1 VLELFLDRN
10 RVLATE
16 FLAHQADEPAQWRDT
31 MELGNG
37 DYWLTTGELAEIS
50 AALRRV
56 LEPYEQRR
64 RGSGPDESRRVRI
77 ARLIVPR
84 VGS

>member
-1 VLELFLDRN
+1 
-10 RVLATE
+10 
-16 FLAHQADEPAQWRDT
+16 

-37 DYWLTTGELAEIS
+37 DYWLTSGELAEIS

-56 LEPYEQRR
+56 LEPYERRR
-64 RGSGPDESRRVRI
+64 RGSGPDGSRRVRI

-84 VGS
+84 ADS